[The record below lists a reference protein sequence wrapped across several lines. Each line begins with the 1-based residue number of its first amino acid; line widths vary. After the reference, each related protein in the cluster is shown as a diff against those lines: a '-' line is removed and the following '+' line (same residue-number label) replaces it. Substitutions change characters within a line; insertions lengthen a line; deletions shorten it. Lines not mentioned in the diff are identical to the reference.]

1 MKQTLIALGLVFTL
15 NTHAAV
21 EPESKKAVQ
30 PTAAEI
36 AKNRACFQE
45 LEKQGCGSLE
55 EDQERFRSC
64 MSYVHT
70 TMDDHCKNM
79 MQSLYGSK

>member
-1 MKQTLIALGLVFTL
+1 MKQTLMILGLVFVM
-15 NTHAAV
+15 NINAAEQTV
-21 EPESKKAVQ
+21 KKDVQ

-45 LEKQGCGSLE
+45 LEKQGCGTLE
-55 EDQERFRSC
+55 EDQEKFRSC

-70 TMDDHCKNM
+70 TMEDHCQKLM
-79 MQSLYGSK
+79 KGLYGTK